1 MATMELVF
9 FVPASTIAADVNPLV
24 DQETRRITHLLPNA
38 DVHHIGSTA
47 IPKALTKG
55 DVDLN
60 VRVSPERFHLAVSVL
75 RCLYG
80 VNQPEN
86 WSDNFASFKEDDSF
100 PLKLGVQLTV
110 RGSSDD
116 FFLAIRD
123 LFLEDGELVK
133 EYDDLKR
140 SFDGKSTDAYWAAKT
155 VFLTRLLQRRVP

>member
-1 MATMELVF
+1 MELVH
-9 FVPASTIAADVNPLV
+9 FVDSSTIAAEVDALV
-24 DQETRRITHLLPNA
+24 DQETRRIVRVLPDA

-47 IPKALTKG
+47 IPHALTKG

-60 VRVSPERFHLAVSVL
+60 VRVPPERFHGAVSIL
-75 RCLYG
+75 RGLYG

-86 WSDNFASFKEDDSF
+86 WSDDFASFKDDDSF

-123 LFLEDGELVK
+123 LFLADRDLVK
-133 EYDDLKR
+133 QYDELKR
-140 SFDGKSTDAYWAAKT
+140 SFDGKSAEAYWEAKT
-155 VFLTRLLQRRVP
+155 AFLTELLDRRVP